1 MLKDLLERARRMAE
15 QHLPEDVLDAGR
27 KLGRTVAAHAPAPL
41 AEVIDQ
47 LIGEPEP
54 TGDASKGEAAKDA
67 PKPEPEGTKAEGAK
81 VEAAT
86 EPASKRDAPKGEA
99 AKPGSE
105 AAKPDAPGSEAA
117 KRDAP
122 GSEAAKRDA
131 PGSEAA
137 KRDALGSEAAKSNA
151 PGSEAAKRDAPG
163 SEAAKSNAPGSEAAK
178 PDAPTP
184 SELAAARSH
193 ATPGSIAAVRREDPE
208 AVLARV
214 KAKAERGLKPEDR
227 LVVVYAT
234 PAEDE
239 EVRAIMAILS
249 TIEAEVRHN
258 DLRREPQT
266 ARQLAKLTGVMVPPY
281 VFINGRHWGNRY
293 DLESLAAWGDLPLV
307 VANLL
312 DEISPEAR
320 RMGRVHE
327 SFSDEISVDNI
338 LTRWRLGHILCVD
351 DLDSW
356 YEVDRD
362 QEERFFYQGGPHP
375 AEEMPAVAA
384 EIVRAVEAG
393 ELEAVWQLEP
403 SVHLP

>member
-54 TGDASKGEAAKDA
+54 TGEAAKGEASSSNAQKTEA
-67 PKPEPEGTKAEGAK
+67 EGTKAEGAK
-81 VEAAT
+81 VEAT
-86 EPASKRDAPKGEA
+86 GEPTSQGEAVKGAAPESTALRSASPESTAAKGEA
-99 AKPGSE
+99 AKGEAPESTAAKSE
-105 AAKPDAPGSEAA
+105 AAKGEAPESAAAKSEAA
-117 KRDAP
+117 KGEAP
-122 GSEAAKRDA
+122 ESTA
-131 PGSEAA
+131 P
-137 KRDALGSEAAKSNA
+137 KSTS
-151 PGSEAAKRDAPG
+151 P
-163 SEAAKSNAPGSEAAK
+163 KSA
-178 PDAPTP
+178 APTP
-184 SELAAARSH
+184 SEPAAARSH
-193 ATPGSIAAVRREDPE
+193 ASPGSIAAVRREDPE

-239 EVRAIMAILS
+239 EVQAIMAILS

-293 DLESLAAWGDLPLV
+293 DLESLAAWGDLPRV

-320 RMGRVHE
+320 RMGRVQE
-327 SFSDEISVDNI
+327 SFSDEISVENI
-338 LTRWRLGHILCVD
+338 LTRWKLGHILCVD

>member
-54 TGDASKGEAAKDA
+54 TGDASKGEVAKGEASKDA

-86 EPASKRDAPKGEA
+86 EPASKRDAPKSEAAKPASKRDAPKSEA

-105 AAKPDAPGSEAA
+105 AAKPGSEAVKPGSEAV
-117 KRDAP
+117 KP
-122 GSEAAKRDA
+122 
-131 PGSEAA
+131 
-137 KRDALGSEAAKSNA
+137 
-151 PGSEAAKRDAPG
+151 DAPG
-163 SEAAKSNAPGSEAAK
+163 SEAAKS
-178 PDAPTP
+178 DAPTP
-184 SELAAARSH
+184 SEPVAARSH

-338 LTRWRLGHILCVD
+338 LTRWKLGHILCVD

>member
-1 MLKDLLERARRMAE
+1 MLKDLLDRARKIAE

-41 AEVIDQ
+41 AEVIDFV
-47 LIGEPEP
+47 IGEDPKGE
-54 TGDASKGEAAKDA
+54 GRDDDASKAEAPRPASTEAARADDA
-67 PKPEPEGTKAEGAK
+67 AASREPAPREPAPTGAAPPEAPRHEAAAPEPA
-81 VEAAT
+81 
-86 EPASKRDAPKGEA
+86 PA
-99 AKPGSE
+99 
-105 AAKPDAPGSEAA
+105 
-117 KRDAP
+117 
-122 GSEAAKRDA
+122 
-131 PGSEAA
+131 
-137 KRDALGSEAAKSNA
+137 
-151 PGSEAAKRDAPG
+151 
-163 SEAAKSNAPGSEAAK
+163 
-178 PDAPTP
+178 P
-184 SELAAARSH
+184 SVAD
-193 ATPGSIAAVRREDPE
+193 IRREDP
-208 AVLARV
+208 ASVLARV
-214 KAKAERGLKPEDR
+214 RAKAERGLKPEDR

-234 PAEDE
+234 PDEDE
-239 EVRAIMAILS
+239 EVRAIMEILS
-249 TIEAEVRHN
+249 TIEAEVRQS

-266 ARQLAKLTGVMVPPY
+266 ARQLAELTGVMVPPY

-320 RMGRVHE
+320 RMGHVHE

-338 LTRWRLGHILCVD
+338 LTRWKLGHILCVD

-356 YEVDRD
+356 YEVGRD
-362 QEERFFYQGGPHP
+362 HDERFFYQGGPHP
-375 AEEMPAVAA
+375 VADMADVAA

>member
-54 TGDASKGEAAKDA
+54 TGDASKGEAATGEASKDA

-105 AAKPDAPGSEAA
+105 AAKRDAPGSEAARPDAPGSEAA
-117 KRDAP
+117 KP
-122 GSEAAKRDA
+122 
-131 PGSEAA
+131 
-137 KRDALGSEAAKSNA
+137 
-151 PGSEAAKRDAPG
+151 DAPG

-178 PDAPTP
+178 SNAPGSEAARPDAPTP
-184 SELAAARSH
+184 SEPAAARSH

>member
-1 MLKDLLERARRMAE
+1 MLKDLLDRARRMAE

-54 TGDASKGEAAKDA
+54 GGDAASSDGSKTEAEGAKTAGAKAEAASAPVSKTDASTGDAAKGEAA
-67 PKPEPEGTKAEGAK
+67 E
-81 VEAAT
+81 
-86 EPASKRDAPKGEA
+86 GEA
-99 AKPGSE
+99 AARDATERE
-105 AAKPDAPGSEAA
+105 AAKGEAA
-117 KRDAP
+117 KRDAAK
-122 GSEAAKRDA
+122 GEATEGEAAAGDA
-131 PGSEAA
+131 SKPEAA
-137 KRDALGSEAAKSNA
+137 TRSTQTAG
-151 PGSEAAKRDAPG
+151 
-163 SEAAKSNAPGSEAAK
+163 
-178 PDAPTP
+178 T
-184 SELAAARSH
+184 AARSP
-193 ATPGSIAAVRREDPE
+193 ATPSSVAAVRREDPE

-239 EVRAIMAILS
+239 EVQAIMAILS
-249 TIEAEVRHN
+249 TIEAEVRQN

-266 ARQLAKLTGVMVPPY
+266 ARQLAELTGVMVPPY

-320 RMGRVHE
+320 RMGCVHE
-327 SFSDEISVDNI
+327 SFSDEISVENI
-338 LTRWRLGHILCVD
+338 LTRWKLGHILCVD

-362 QEERFFYQGGPHP
+362 QSERFFYQGGPHP
-375 AEEMPAVAA
+375 VEEMPAVAA

>member
-1 MLKDLLERARRMAE
+1 MLKDLLDRARKIAE

-41 AEVIDQ
+41 AEVIDYV
-47 LIGEPEP
+47 IGEPPKES
-54 TGDASKGEAAKDA
+54 AAAKGEAA
-67 PKPEPEGTKAEGAK
+67 GAD
-81 VEAAT
+81 
-86 EPASKRDAPKGEA
+86 ASKREAEPEA
-99 AKPGSE
+99 ASAETVELEGARGRATKPDMVSDMASAKPVEPAGAKIHATLAE
-105 AAKPDAPGSEAA
+105 AASAETVELERAKVRAA
-117 KRDAP
+117 EPR
-122 GSEAAKRDA
+122 
-131 PGSEAA
+131 
-137 KRDALGSEAAKSNA
+137 
-151 PGSEAAKRDAPG
+151 
-163 SEAAKSNAPGSEAAK
+163 
-178 PDAPTP
+178 
-184 SELAAARSH
+184 AARIDPPAPSL
-193 ATPGSIAAVRREDPE
+193 ADVRREDPA
-208 AVLARV
+208 AVLERV

-234 PAEDE
+234 PDEDE
-239 EVRAIMAILS
+239 EVRAILAILA
-249 TIEAEVRHN
+249 TIEAEVRQS

-307 VANLL
+307 AANLL

-320 RMGRVHE
+320 RLGNVHE
-327 SFSDEISVDNI
+327 SFSDEISEQNI
-338 LTRWRLGHILCVD
+338 LARWKLGHILCVD

-356 YEVDRD
+356 YEAGRD
-362 QEERFFYQGGPHP
+362 QRDERFFYQGGPHP
-375 AEEMPAVAA
+375 VAEMPAVAA